1 VENTCIWLALKKP
14 SGATGYAIA
23 LIALFTAFVLWI
35 AFRTGASPSAGSSF
49 APGHWFTRQ

>member
-1 VENTCIWLALKKP
+1 MENTCIWLALKKP